1 MSSKPLRVL
10 FVGGTGTISASC
22 ARSAVARGMEVT
34 VFNRARSR
42 LRPLPPEV
50 VRLTGDVRDPS
61 SLRAAIEGHDFDIV
75 VNFLCY
81 SADDARSALGTFRG
95 RTGHYL
101 HISTALLYQKPPRG
115 MPYRESTER
124 HNPFWSYARDKIAA
138 EDVLTEAYLSESF
151 PVTIVR
157 PSHTYDEVQPPVPG
171 DWTVM
176 DRLARGDE
184 VVVPGEGTSLWTLT
198 HALDFAQG
206 LLGLFANSASLG
218 EAFHITSDDVTA
230 GTKST
235 SFWHWRWARKPG
247 SFMCRPSSF
256 RSPRRTGT
264 GPTGSSATSVTACF
278 STIPRSAATSR
289 VSCPR
294 WRSATPSLTLPF
306 GAKGTRSRR
315 LRTPPLTGSSI
326 GLSPATTSPRELSP
340 PLAQPGQA
348 NPGRPATLSG
358 LIVDPGSRGGRA

>member
-1 MSSKPLRVL
+1 
-10 FVGGTGTISASC
+10 
-22 ARSAVARGMEVT
+22 MEVT

-218 EAFHITSDDVTA
+218 EAFHITSDDVYSWDEIYELLA
-230 GTKST
+230 LALGAE
-235 SFWHWRWARKPG
+235 ARLVHV
-247 SFMCRPSSF
+247 PSEF
-256 RSPRRTGT
+256 
-264 GPTGSSATSVTACF
+264 
-278 STIPRSAATSR
+278 
-289 VSCPR
+289 
-294 WRSATPSLTLPF
+294 L
-306 GAKGTRSRR
+306 
-315 LRTPPLTGSSI
+315 
-326 GLSPATTSPRELSP
+326 
-340 PLAQPGQA
+340 PLAAPDWNWTDGILSDLRYSVLFDNSKIRRYVPSFVPAVAFRDAVTDFALWRQGHPVETA
-348 NPGRPATLSG
+348 PNPTTDGIIDRLVTGYHVAARAFASLGPAG
-358 LIVDPGSRGGRA
+358 AG